1 MITQNMMMLSFVV
14 LLSLLRLCK
23 SSDVNTICAFIE
35 DCSSSPCDCV
45 SDNDPNCLECIS
57 GQGCQ
62 ECELGY
68 FQASDDQKCVD
79 CSLLSGC
86 TDCQSGIG
94 CLTCNST
101 QGCVR
106 IQSNLCGVWACDCST
121 NSPSPSPTATISER
135 FEILMDILYDDALGD
150 VFEQFGNDAVVCIGD
165 DCGGTELFVYF
176 GYANACDEESQRNF
190 TSILPSEETKIV
202 LYSFSGMCKDS
213 EYGEFLL
220 NGAGYLEYDDNGK
233 IVQHVEHYDEQNSTI
248 KVSQLIAKGKALA
261 GNETNF
267 DNFQ

>member
-1 MITQNMMMLSFVV
+1 MV
-14 LLSLLRLCK
+14 LLSLLTLCK
-23 SSDVNTICAFIE
+23 SSDVDAICALIE
-35 DCSSSPCDCV
+35 DCSSSPCDCAL
-45 SDNDPNCLECIS
+45 DDDPNCLECTD

-62 ECELGY
+62 QCEVGY

-79 CSLLSGC
+79 CSLISGC

-94 CLTCNST
+94 CLTCDST

-106 IQSNLCGVWACDCST
+106 RQSALCGVWACDCST
-121 NSPSPSPTATISER
+121 ISER
-135 FEILMDILYDDALGD
+135 FEALMNILYDDALGD
-150 VFEQFGNDAVVCIGD
+150 VFEQFGTDAVVCIGD

-176 GYANACDEESQRNF
+176 GYANACGEESQRNF
-190 TSILPSEETKIV
+190 NSVLASEETKTV

-233 IVQHVEHYDEQNSTI
+233 IIQQVEHYDDQDSTI
-248 KVSQLIAKGKALA
+248 KVSQLIAKGRALA
-261 GNETNF
+261 GSETNF
-267 DNFQ
+267 DNFR